1 MKILKI
7 ILALCV
13 VSFAHDFELD
23 FNKGAVENVKELI
36 KVDKIELNLDTKS
49 PVLGL
54 DYKDGEFLLATKD
67 LELFLMDENL
77 KKQKGY
83 LKSTKDWIIQLE
95 DGVAASYFNDSIGIM
110 SYNKTYAFFK
120 LVPNQDKKEANLAW
134 RYLYKGY
141 EDFTLD
147 FKDRYSTVRAKQ
159 QYILSWDYSD
169 FYKEFFIAT
178 VPDDIKSYWSIASF
192 NSEDNMLSS
201 EFLPTFDKSLKIKD
215 KRDLSDYYITGM
227 DAKDEFIYLLSIR
240 YSTILKLDPR
250 TRTIVDAYGFSGVK
264 DATALAIRDDMF
276 YITSRED
283 GKNFVYIFRLN

>member
-1 MKILKI
+1 
-7 ILALCV
+7 
-13 VSFAHDFELD
+13 
-23 FNKGAVENVKELI
+23 
-36 KVDKIELNLDTKS
+36 
-49 PVLGL
+49 
-54 DYKDGEFLLATKD
+54 
-67 LELFLMDENL
+67 
-77 KKQKGY
+77 
-83 LKSTKDWIIQLE
+83 
-95 DGVAASYFNDSIGIM
+95 M

-120 LVPNQDKKEANLAW
+120 LAPNQDKKEANLAW

-201 EFLPTFDKSLKIKD
+201 EFLPTFAKSLKIKD

-240 YSTILKLDPR
+240 YSTILMLDPR

>member
-54 DYKDGEFLLATKD
+54 DYKDDEFLLATKD
-67 LELFLMDENL
+67 LELFLMDENF

-110 SYNKTYAFFK
+110 SYNKTYTFFK
-120 LVPNQDKKEANLAW
+120 LTPNQDKKEANLAW

-178 VPDDIKSYWSIASF
+178 VPDDIKNYWSIASF

-250 TRTIVDAYGFSGVK
+250 TRTIVDVYGFSGVK